1 MFRAAVH
8 EIRLFQGST
17 LVKKGAQQR
26 RAPEQTP
33 LLRREAGELVPLA
46 VEGGLLGTTDF
57 LTAH

>member
-1 MFRAAVH
+1 MKSGYF
-8 EIRLFQGST
+8 
-17 LVKKGAQQR
+17 KGAHWSR
-26 RAPEQTP
+26 KGRSSAAPRSKEYDCPTP